1 MVCPLY
7 KRLKENGTTFYVL
20 PSASE
25 DISASYQNQNYKMYF
40 SKYALLNFPK
50 VNSVDLGGTQSEYIT
65 FDFATFSTISPG
77 APDNFS
83 DQIVES
89 LRNYVANYET
99 TIRAS
104 RLNNTDFYYDPTALE
119 TTSEKIF
126 FNWCK
131 KLGII
136 GFEPALPQDEYF
148 DNLEEFERR
157 NLNDDSYFKEYLWK
171 EREVTEYSVSDIDAS
186 SNLTLTVNG
195 TSNIRV
201 GDIIQIYDIE
211 DSSFEAEIG
220 DSSKIRVIG
229 VTFDVDDNHVIEL
242 DIVITNSS
250 YVATGTKLKLYYHR
264 LVQYIGEVNGVS
276 NVNQSNKSYT
286 EVYAHVPDHT
296 GRTPDI
302 LFRTIADAN
311 YKPGLIFPIRP
322 NQYQPEIVGAELFSS
337 PIVNDPLSY
346 PGSYYGQFDSPDF
359 TYEVENGDS
368 FRRSGNYYGV
378 SGDINTPIINGDTI
392 DGITIDFDTSHYVKM
407 NIEDRVLSTF
417 DQFSALEVNNEPPQ
431 DFDFNAIL
439 WYYVVEDSNGNKRT
453 NLYGISFL
461 DNPENNP
468 VVDDIGLRFPTYKKL
483 VTNGSQDGT
492 SYAFAINMNFNIVS
506 DNIIEAYNPDA
517 VNSLF
522 SMNLFNNAMSKLSSV
537 NDSFLNIISEQETLK
552 SEINAMKQLL
562 YSQTDF
568 ASINS
573 RLSTLDNLLKLYS
586 TNQMISSDTIEVE
599 LDDSVSPPVIKHN
612 SIDRSYIST
621 DVYKTSQMFSSSG
634 VVPVQINPPKYK
646 DFFIQIENND
656 EVEFELDSNLKLIFN
671 SDLEI
676 RQSIDILISG
686 SDLSSQNKKLD
697 IYITTVNPNA
707 NVIEESEVSTT
718 SSDGSTEFSNIQ
730 PIETLII
737 GDIDLPVFYNLNT
750 SQSNSAKSW
759 KSFNFDIDFTQD
771 IILLPNN
778 TLQISLNGDDNIII
792 NSVKEGDSLVLNNF
806 FVGTTSVFDFSGQYL
821 VTSVSGSEITLDVS
835 INEDFTSYG
844 TGLLPLTIHSSS
856 ATQLSNNPFISINKG
871 IWIKI
876 TRISQS
882 DQIPISQ
889 KYLIDVRDLQY

>member
-1 MVCPLY
+1 
-7 KRLKENGTTFYVL
+7 
-20 PSASE
+20 
-25 DISASYQNQNYKMYF
+25 MYF
-40 SKYALLNFPK
+40 SKYALVNFPK
-50 VNSVDLGGTQSEYIT
+50 VNSVDPGGTQSEYIT

-89 LRNYVANYET
+89 LRNYVANHET
-99 TIRAS
+99 TIRGS
-104 RLNNTDFYYDPTALE
+104 RLNNTDFYYDPTSLE

-126 FNWCK
+126 FKWCK
-131 KLGII
+131 NLRLV
-136 GFEPALPQDEYF
+136 GFEPAIPQDEYF
-148 DNLEEFERR
+148 DNLEEFERN

-171 EREVTEYSVSDIDAS
+171 EREVTEYSVTDIDAT

-195 TSNIRV
+195 TSNIRI
-201 GDIIQIYDIE
+201 GDIIEIYDIE
-211 DSSFEAEIG
+211 DSSFEAEVG
-220 DSSKIRVIG
+220 DAPRIRVIG

-242 DIVITNSS
+242 DISITNTS

-264 LVQYIGEVNGVS
+264 FIQYIGEVNGVS
-276 NVNQSNKSYT
+276 NVQQANKSYT

-296 GRTPDI
+296 GKTPDI
-302 LFRTIADAN
+302 LFRTIADNN

-322 NQYQPEIVGAELFSS
+322 NQYQPEIIGAELFSS

-359 TYEVENGDS
+359 TYEVANGDS
-368 FRRSGNYYGV
+368 FRRSGSYYGL
-378 SGDINTPIINGDTI
+378 SGDINTPIVNGDLI

-407 NIEDRVLSTF
+407 NIEDRVISTF
-417 DQFSALEVNNEPPQ
+417 DQFSALEVNNEPPE

-468 VVDDIGLRFPTYKKL
+468 VVDDIGLRFPIYKKL
-483 VTNGSQDGT
+483 VTNGNQDGT
-492 SYAFAINMNFNIVS
+492 AYAFAINLNFNIVS

-517 VNSLF
+517 VNSIF
-522 SMNLFNNAMSKLSSV
+522 SMNLYNGAMSKLSSV
-537 NDSFLNIISEQETLK
+537 NDSFLNIISEQSALK
-552 SEINAMKQLL
+552 TEIQGMKQLL

-568 ASINS
+568 AAINS
-573 RLSTLDNLLKLYS
+573 RLSTLDNLLRMYS
-586 TNQMISSDTIEVE
+586 TNQMISSDTVEVE

-612 SIDRSYIST
+612 SIDRSYAST
-621 DVYKTSQMFSSSG
+621 DIYKTSQMFSSSG

-671 SDLEI
+671 ADLEI

-707 NVIEESEVSTT
+707 NIISEEEVSTT
-718 SSDGSTEFSNIQ
+718 SSDGSTEFSNVQ

-759 KSFNFDIDFTQD
+759 KNFNFDIDFAED

-778 TLQISLNGDDNIII
+778 TLQISLSGDENIITNAI
-792 NSVKEGDSLVLNNF
+792 KEGDSLVLNNF
-806 FVGTTSVFDFSGQYL
+806 FVGTTSVFDFSGQYF
-821 VTSVSGSEITLDVS
+821 VTSVVASEITLDIS
-835 INEDFTSYG
+835 INEDFVSYG
-844 TGLLPLTIHSSS
+844 TGLLPLTIHSASS
-856 ATQLSNNPFISINKG
+856 TQLSNSPFISLNKG
-871 IWIKI
+871 LWVRL

-882 DQIPISQ
+882 EQIPISQ